1 MNNPIY
7 SLREKISANNYVL
20 RRGQNLVPLQIGDIL
35 MDYFTKSESL
45 LFMLVTNSSCI
56 KKKVLTHY

>member
-20 RRGQNLVPLQIGDIL
+20 RRGQNLVPLQIGDI
-35 MDYFTKSESL
+35 THG
-45 LFMLVTNSSCI
+45 LF
-56 KKKVLTHY
+56 H